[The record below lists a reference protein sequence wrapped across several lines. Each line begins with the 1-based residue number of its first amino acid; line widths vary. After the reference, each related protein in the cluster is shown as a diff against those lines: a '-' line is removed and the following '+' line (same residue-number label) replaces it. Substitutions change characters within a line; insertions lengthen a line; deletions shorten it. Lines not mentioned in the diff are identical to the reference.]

1 MSSWST
7 DGADALTPCGH
18 CDNCTRPPEEVQ
30 KKDVT
35 VEAWQLLKITDYA
48 TQDGANL
55 TLKMLASLARGS
67 GGGGYEVSRGGNG
80 RGGKGKEKEKVNI
93 DLNAIAGG
101 PVNLTQEV
109 CGTFMFLVVSIQ
121 VFSFLLFG
129 KETEYLLVDML
140 VQKYLQESYHQTA
153 YQTLVYLVRGPLG
166 PRLTRLTREALE
178 ATKEVN
184 RLVVECT
191 FRKRAGRRRASLK
204 AGSSSQDQ
212 QDGVGGKM
220 KKPPGSKRKRDV
232 VSRSEEGDGVVGL
245 SDDEIEEVEMDD
257 QRPRPVP
264 SRSQV
269 PKEISTDDEE
279 ESDFIDDG
287 DGWSR
292 SLWPM
297 TKRSLPPTRKKRRS
311 SPGLGGAG
319 GFMGRVITENDKEVM
334 VLSD

>member
-1 MSSWST
+1 
-7 DGADALTPCGH
+7 
-18 CDNCTRPPEEVQ
+18 
-30 KKDVT
+30 
-35 VEAWQLLKITDYA
+35 
-48 TQDGANL
+48 
-55 TLKMLASLARGS
+55 
-67 GGGGYEVSRGGNG
+67 
-80 RGGKGKEKEKVNI
+80 
-93 DLNAIAGG
+93 
-101 PVNLTQEV
+101 
-109 CGTFMFLVVSIQ
+109 
-121 VFSFLLFG
+121 
-129 KETEYLLVDML
+129 
-140 VQKYLQESYHQTA
+140 
-153 YQTLVYLVRGPLG
+153 
-166 PRLTRLTREALE
+166 
-178 ATKEVN
+178 
-184 RLVVECT
+184 
-191 FRKRAGRRRASLK
+191 
-204 AGSSSQDQ
+204 
-212 QDGVGGKM
+212 M

-232 VSRSEEGDGVVGL
+232 VSRLEEGDGVVGL

-257 QRPRPVP
+257 QRPRPVL